1 MALLAYVSLS
11 SKGKHNCK
19 LEIFPSV
26 AEHGLASTYS
36 VNCTHSLGRF
46 VPTLVNTGS
55 ISK

>member
-1 MALLAYVSLS
+1 MALLAYVSLF
-11 SKGKHNCK
+11 SKGKHNRK

-26 AEHGLASTYS
+26 AEHGLASTSS
-36 VNCTHSLGRF
+36 VNWTHPLGCF